1 MSIEI
6 MCRTLCVPRLDSRP
20 QSNCCLPLQGA
31 VLDLQHMQTWRLLT
45 HVHRVQPLHDHAI
58 TDVDAHDKAERALEV
73 VRELHKRYKAQDE
86 RWHNYLKLIG
96 FIVFAALLLSV
107 IYLQRDAH
115 VLYQV
120 HSTIAAGVLPD
131 PADISSPTD
140 VLDWLK
146 QFLQVLCL
154 LHNTCSSTC

>member
-1 MSIEI
+1 M
-6 MCRTLCVPRLDSRP
+6 
-20 QSNCCLPLQGA
+20 
-31 VLDLQHMQTWRLLT
+31 
-45 HVHRVQPLHDHAI
+45 
-58 TDVDAHDKAERALEV
+58 DVDAHDKAERALEV

-96 FIVFAALLLSV
+96 FIAFAGLLLSV

-131 PADISSPTD
+131 PATISSPQD
-140 VLDWLK
+140 VMNWMK
-146 QFLQVLCL
+146 QFLQVRFGFHISVLINLSCRHVHAL
-154 LHNTCSSTC
+154 GLHAITMVKSVAWSHVLTTWSQGLDDM